1 MFTVTI
7 TSVIERLARTY
18 LRHRYRPAP
27 IYIGSIDKST
37 ECVEQI
43 IISQLKQRQKDI
55 LVAIDDTGRGMHIKD
70 VSFVL
75 NCDIARTIQDCMHR
89 IGRNDRTGKA
99 IVFFFK
105 IQLYF
110 YELKEVILK
119 LLNHLNA
126 YHKLVSIY
134 FFN

>member
-18 LRHRYRPAP
+18 LRHRYGPAP

-43 IISQLKQRQKDI
+43 IISSIKTQPQKDI
-55 LVAIDDTGRGMHIKD
+55 LVAIDDTSRGMHIKD

-75 NCDIARTIQDCMHR
+75 NYDIARTIQDCMHR

-99 IVFFFK
+99 IIFFF
-105 IQLYF
+105 
-110 YELKEVILK
+110 
-119 LLNHLNA
+119 
-126 YHKLVSIY
+126 
-134 FFN
+134 